1 MYTQSSFLVALASLA
16 SLGASQKCKL
26 QFDGRVPTG
35 FAAAKFDAD
44 NGIFNPSNVV
54 GKGLKLSEVIKMPAV
69 NGSLFD
75 TKTKP
80 VEVTINDKSIF
91 APSATNVQTGFRRA
105 ELLIASNNGTDGSA
119 QGVKTLH
126 FSVMKDAAKP
136 LNLTHEYQLVFLEDN
151 SFSTNQFV
159 LKTGT
164 ILGGDAKADP
174 DTLQLFGNVNSKPLQ
189 TLFSTKFTEGV
200 FHNFAVTNDFNKKT
214 TQVFYS
220 TGVAALKEQ
229 TKALANDNSGQGQF
243 HFGILKK
250 GLGGG
255 SDITKE
261 GIQEANIDEGV
272 IFGGIFNEDSST
284 GCVSLTA

>member
-1 MYTQSSFLVALASLA
+1 MYTQSSLLVALASLA

-35 FAAAKFDAD
+35 FAAAEFDAD

-54 GKGLKLSEVIKMPAV
+54 GKGLKLSEVIKMGVV

-75 TKTKP
+75 TKTQP
-80 VEVTINDKSIF
+80 VEVTINDQSIF

-105 ELLIASNNGTDGSA
+105 ELLIASNNGTDAST

-126 FSVMKDAAKP
+126 FSLMKDAARP
-136 LNLTHEYQLVFLEDN
+136 LNLTHEYQLDN

-164 ILGGDAKADP
+164 ILGGDAAADP

-220 TGVAALKEQ
+220 QDTAVLKEQ

-243 HFGILKK
+243 HFGVLKK

-261 GIQEANIDEGV
+261 GIQESGINEGIV
-272 IFGGIFNEDSST
+272 YGGIFMEDSST
-284 GCVSLTA
+284 GCVSLSP

>member
-243 HFGILKK
+243 HFGILKRAWAAAATSPRRASRR
-250 GLGGG
+250 LT
-255 SDITKE
+255 STR
-261 GIQEANIDEGV
+261 A
-272 IFGGIFNEDSST
+272 SSS
-284 GCVSLTA
+284 VASSMRTALPAASA